1 MKYLTPFGTG
11 NTANLD
17 SLRSGRSSIASGGK
31 WGSHIELLSYR
42 PPTFDNTFV
51 RLSDS
56 GSVERWLAANTDGSE
71 LRVVPPESSKPVSR
85 MVASGAIVL
94 CTPCAGTWRVSIPRN
109 DCFSTIATDLDHE
122 ARA

>member
-1 MKYLTPFGTG
+1 MKYLTPFGSG

-17 SLRSGRSSIASGGK
+17 SLRSARTSIASGGR
-31 WGSHIELLSYR
+31 WGSHIEIFSRRL
-42 PPTFDNTFV
+42 PTFDETFV

-56 GSVERWLAANTDGSE
+56 GSVERWLASNPDGSE
-71 LRVVPPESSKPVSR
+71 LWVVPPESSQPVSR

-94 CTPCAGTWRVSIPRN
+94 CTPCAGSWRVSIPRN
-109 DCFSTIATDLDHE
+109 DCYSTIATDFDHE

>member
-17 SLRSGRSSIASGGK
+17 SLRSARSSIASGGK
-31 WGSHIELLSYR
+31 WGSHIEIFSHR
-42 PPTFDNTFV
+42 PPSFDDTFV

-56 GSVERWLAANTDGSE
+56 GSVERWLAANPDGSE

-94 CTPCAGTWRVSIPRN
+94 CTPCAGSWRVSIPRN
-109 DCFSTIATDLDHE
+109 DCFSTIPSDLDHE
-122 ARA
+122 ARV